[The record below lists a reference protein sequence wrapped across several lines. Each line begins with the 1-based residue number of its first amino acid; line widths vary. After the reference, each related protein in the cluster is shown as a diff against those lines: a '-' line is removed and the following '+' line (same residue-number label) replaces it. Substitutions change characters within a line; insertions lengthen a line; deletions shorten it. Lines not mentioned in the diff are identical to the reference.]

1 MSVPTFRQMLY
12 RVIIEEL
19 KKEGIKFG
27 QDPHTLSSS
36 QSNTLY
42 EWAQAMRY
50 KPSATASLSPG
61 RQFYVFL
68 SRLEQVQ

>member
-1 MSVPTFRQMLY
+1 MNEFRKAMYL
-12 RVIIEEL
+12 VIIGEL
-19 KKEGIKFG
+19 KKDGVKFG

-36 QSNTLY
+36 QSNTLF
-42 EWAQAMRY
+42 EWAQVIRY

-68 SRLEQVQ
+68 SKLDA

>member
-1 MSVPTFRQMLY
+1 MNEFRKALLL
-12 RVIIEEL
+12 VIIENL
-19 KKEGIKFG
+19 KADGVKFG

-42 EWAQAMRY
+42 EWSQAIRY
-50 KPSATASLSPG
+50 KPSKSASLSQG

-68 SRLEQVQ
+68 SKLEA